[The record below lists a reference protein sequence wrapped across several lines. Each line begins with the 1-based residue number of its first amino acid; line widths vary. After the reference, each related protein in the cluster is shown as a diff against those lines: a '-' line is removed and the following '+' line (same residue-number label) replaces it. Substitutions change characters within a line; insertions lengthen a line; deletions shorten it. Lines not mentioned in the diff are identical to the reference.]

1 MLHVPME
8 RFMPS
13 VFRVPLARFM
23 GTLITRSRKRRQ
35 AEKKHL
41 TMKDLY
47 NQLVSDT
54 QAYLKTRYQLL
65 QVRSIEQ
72 TSQLLGLIITLFAMT
87 AIVVIG
93 LIFLAIALAAW
104 LEQWLPM
111 WASYLVIA
119 GAMLLIA
126 LGLFWGRRLWFVRPI
141 EKHLG
146 ELVTTDNRPLNLQKQ
161 SLENQATMQ
170 QELLQRDI
178 NAIRQEWSLVERVL
192 KIIKSIIS

>member
-1 MLHVPME
+1 
-8 RFMPS
+8 
-13 VFRVPLARFM
+13 
-23 GTLITRSRKRRQ
+23 
-35 AEKKHL
+35 
-41 TMKDLY
+41 MKDLY
-47 NQLVSDT
+47 NQLLSDT
-54 QAYLKTRYQLL
+54 QAYLKTQYQLL

-87 AIVVIG
+87 AIVVVG

-126 LGLFWGRRLWFVRPI
+126 LGVLWGRRLWFVRPI

-146 ELVTTDNRPLNLQKQ
+146 EVILDNPQ
-161 SLENQATMQ
+161 SLKKRKQALDSQSTMQ
-170 QELLQRDI
+170 RELLERDLAEVRRDWSQVQHLFSLLRDI
-178 NAIRQEWSLVERVL
+178 FSPKE
-192 KIIKSIIS
+192 

>member
-1 MLHVPME
+1 
-8 RFMPS
+8 
-13 VFRVPLARFM
+13 
-23 GTLITRSRKRRQ
+23 
-35 AEKKHL
+35 
-41 TMKDLY
+41 MKDFY

-54 QAYLKTRYQLL
+54 QAYLKTQYQLL

-119 GAMLLIA
+119 GAMSLIA
-126 LGLFWGRRLWFVRPI
+126 LGVLWGRRLWFIRPI

-146 ELVTTDNRPLNLQKQ
+146 EVMLNNSQPLKKQKQ
-161 SLENQATMQ
+161 AIENQSSMQ
-170 QELLQRDI
+170 RELLERDLAEVRRDWFQVQQI
-178 NAIRQEWSLVERVL
+178 WQMIQGLF
-192 KIIKSIIS
+192 

>member
-1 MLHVPME
+1 
-8 RFMPS
+8 
-13 VFRVPLARFM
+13 
-23 GTLITRSRKRRQ
+23 
-35 AEKKHL
+35 
-41 TMKDLY
+41 MKDLY

-54 QAYLKTRYQLL
+54 QAYLKTQYQLL

-126 LGLFWGRRLWFVRPI
+126 LAVYWGRKLWFVRPI
-141 EKHLG
+141 EKHLC
-146 ELVTTDNRPLNLQKQ
+146 ELVTTDTRPLILQKQ
-161 SLENQATMQ
+161 SIENQATMQ
-170 QELLQRDI
+170 QELLQRDV

-192 KIIKSIIS
+192 QIIKSIIS

>member
-1 MLHVPME
+1 
-8 RFMPS
+8 
-13 VFRVPLARFM
+13 
-23 GTLITRSRKRRQ
+23 
-35 AEKKHL
+35 
-41 TMKDLY
+41 MKDFY
-47 NQLVSDT
+47 NQLLSDT
-54 QAYLKTRYQLL
+54 QAYLKTQYQRL

-126 LGLFWGRRLWFVRPI
+126 LGVFLGRRLWFIRPI
-141 EKHLG
+141 EKHLS
-146 ELVTTDNRPLNLQKQ
+146 EVVLDNPQPIKQQKQ
-161 SLENQATMQ
+161 SLENQSAMQ
-170 QELLQRDI
+170 RELLERDMSEIRRDWAQMQKIFSFFRDI
-178 NAIRQEWSLVERVL
+178 
-192 KIIKSIIS
+192 ISSESK

>member
-1 MLHVPME
+1 
-8 RFMPS
+8 
-13 VFRVPLARFM
+13 
-23 GTLITRSRKRRQ
+23 
-35 AEKKHL
+35 
-41 TMKDLY
+41 MKDLY
-47 NQLVSDT
+47 NQLLSDT
-54 QAYLKTRYQLL
+54 QEYIKTQYQLL

>member
-1 MLHVPME
+1 
-8 RFMPS
+8 
-13 VFRVPLARFM
+13 
-23 GTLITRSRKRRQ
+23 
-35 AEKKHL
+35 
-41 TMKDLY
+41 MKDLY

-54 QAYLKTRYQLL
+54 QPYLKTQYHLL

-72 TSQLLGLIITLFAMT
+72 TSQLLGLIITLFAIT

-126 LGLFWGRRLWFVRPI
+126 LGVFWGRRLWFVRPI

-146 ELVTTDNRPLNLQKQ
+146 EVILDNPQSLKKQKQ
-161 SLENQATMQ
+161 ALDSQSSMQ
-170 QELLQRDI
+170 RELLERDMAEVRRDWTQVQQI
-178 NAIRQEWSLVERVL
+178 WQMIRGLLTNVNNKDV
-192 KIIKSIIS
+192 